1 VLESASR
8 QSLRTVTPRANVC
21 GYAAVGGAVTARIS
35 YLIVGAGPA
44 GLQLGY
50 FLDRAGLDYQIVER
64 GDSAGAF
71 FRWFPRHRRLLSINK
86 LETGTEDPETNLRWD
101 WNSLLDDGPRF
112 TTLTERYFPSADVM
126 VDYLQ
131 DFAARHRLRVRYN
144 TDVLGITRA
153 EDFVVETSRGTWTAD
168 RVIVATGLAADNV
181 PAIPGLEHA
190 ESYRDMPTDP
200 ASFRGQR
207 VLIIGKGNS
216 AFETAHN
223 LIETAAALHL
233 VSPNP
238 VRMAWRTRFVGDLRA
253 VNNDLLD
260 TYGLKL
266 QNTVLDA
273 NVEEISRR
281 SGGLNVRL
289 QYTRAQGQRVE
300 LEVDRVIRCTGFR
313 FDTSIFRELDP
324 ELAHDGRFPALT
336 AGWESPNVPDL
347 FFAGTLMQARDYR
360 RTFSAFIHGFRY
372 NVEALVHLLRERY
385 DSVPR
390 PWRPIALTVDA
401 YLEALM
407 QRMNSAS
414 SLFQQPGFLAD
425 VIRIDEGQARDFES
439 LPIDLVRQELAA
451 AMPRPAVI
459 LTFEYGIHNVD
470 PFDIVRY
477 PDDGSKTHLIHPVVR
492 IVHRDAVTAEHH
504 FADAL
509 DYNWSKPQYRTPLRH
524 FLKTELS
531 FLG

>member
-1 VLESASR
+1 
-8 QSLRTVTPRANVC
+8 
-21 GYAAVGGAVTARIS
+21 VTARVS

-64 GDSAGAF
+64 GVGAGTF
-71 FRWFPRHRRLLSINK
+71 FRLFPRHRRLISVNK
-86 LETGTEDPETNLRWD
+86 VETGIEDPETKLRWD

-131 DFAARHRLRVRYN
+131 DFAARHRLRVHYE
-144 TDVLGITRA
+144 TDVLSVTRGD
-153 EDFVVETSRGTWTAD
+153 DFVVETTRGTWTAD

-181 PAIPGLEHA
+181 PAIPGVEHA

-200 ASFRGQR
+200 ADFRGQR
-207 VLIIGKGNS
+207 VLIVGKGNS
-216 AFETAHN
+216 AFETAQN
-223 LIETAAALHL
+223 LIETTAALHL

-253 VNNDLLD
+253 TNDDLLD

-273 NVEEISRR
+273 NIEEIRRRR

-289 QYTRAQGQRVE
+289 QYTRAQGQRLE
-300 LEVDRVIRCTGFR
+300 LEVDRVICCTGFR
-313 FDTSIFRELDP
+313 FDSSLFRELAP
-324 ELAHDGRFPALT
+324 ELVHDRRLPALT
-336 AGWESPNVPDL
+336 SRWESPNVPDL
-347 FFAGTLMQARDYR
+347 FFVGTLMQARDYR
-360 RTFSAFIHGFRY
+360 QTFSAFIHGFRY
-372 NVEALVHLLRERY
+372 NIDAFVQLLQERY
-385 DSVPR
+385 HGVPR
-390 PWRPIALTVDA
+390 PWRPVALTVDA
-401 YLEALM
+401 YLRALM
-407 QRMNSAS
+407 QRMNTAS

-425 VIRIDEGQARDFES
+425 VIRIDEGQARYFES
-439 LPIDLVRQELAA
+439 LPIDLVRQELALG
-451 AMPRPAVI
+451 MPRPAVV
-459 LTFEYGIHNVD
+459 LTFEYGIHDVD
-470 PFDIVRY
+470 PFDVVRY

-492 IVHRDAVTAEHH
+492 VIHRDAVTAEHH
-504 FADAL
+504 VAEAL
-509 DYNWSKPQYRTPLRH
+509 DYNWSKPQYERPLRH
-524 FLKTELS
+524 FLKRELS